1 MRRGATVISNL
12 DRTIILF
19 VGISVFGLVVSMWFI
34 GVVLWYL
41 RRLSERNK
49 LEQRLGS
56 GDGLES
62 KDSRVLRLWH
72 EGGVATTIVPGI
84 PRRMSFLA
92 RLDHIHRALELKVPL
107 RTMILGVI
115 GVTLLGFVVTLGL
128 TDNMVIALGGASSI
142 VIILWVYAE
151 RQVKRESELFETQ
164 IADALGLAAR
174 SLRAGHPL
182 LGAFQLIVEEMNP
195 PVSTVFAEVCQQQA
209 LGRSLEEAIR
219 TTAAKSTSPD
229 MKLFA
234 ASIVIQLR
242 GGGNLAD
249 MMERL
254 ADVIRDRIRL
264 HRRARILTSQTQ
276 LSKRILIALPFALF
290 VLIHWINPNYVL
302 PLLTTTIGRLLLIL
316 GVVSLAAGTW
326 IMNRITELRY

>member
-1 MRRGATVISNL
+1 MIGNL
-12 DRTIILF
+12 DRMIIWF
-19 VGISVFGLVVSMWFI
+19 VGISVFGLVVSVWFI

-41 RRLSERNK
+41 RRLSERKK
-49 LEQRLGS
+49 LQQRLS
-56 GDGLES
+56 SADGLES
-62 KDSRVLRLWH
+62 ENSRVLRLWH
-72 EGGVATTIVPGI
+72 EGGMATTIVPGT
-84 PRRMSFLA
+84 PRRTSLLA
-92 RLDHIHRALELKVPL
+92 RLNQMRRALGWNMPL

-128 TDNMVIALGGASSI
+128 TDNMVIALGGAASI
-142 VIILWVYAE
+142 AIILWVYAE
-151 RQVKRESELFETQ
+151 RKVKRESELFETQ

-182 LGAFQLIVEEMNP
+182 LGAFQLIVDEMNP

-242 GGGNLAD
+242 SGGNLAD

-290 VLIHWINPNYVL
+290 VLIHWINPNYAL